1 MATGLTPRLARCDR
15 KEASSVCRVV
25 FLLRAPGIKRWHDR
39 ELVGVNFASECV
51 C

>member
-15 KEASSVCRVV
+15 KEAPSVCRVV
-25 FLLRAPGIKRWHDR
+25 FLLRAPGIQRWRDR
-39 ELVGVNFASECV
+39 ELVGSHFAGECV